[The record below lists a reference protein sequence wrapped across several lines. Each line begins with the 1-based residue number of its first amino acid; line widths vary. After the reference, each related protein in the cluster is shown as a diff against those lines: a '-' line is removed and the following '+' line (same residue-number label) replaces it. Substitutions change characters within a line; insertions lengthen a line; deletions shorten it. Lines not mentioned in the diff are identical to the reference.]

1 MDRKG
6 EDTMHMADAL
16 ITPAVGGVM
25 MAASAG
31 LIGYSVKK
39 VKEELD
45 DKKVPLM
52 GVMGAFVFA
61 GQMVNFTIPATGS
74 SGHIGGGLLLAA
86 LLGPYAAFLVISAV
100 IIIQALFFAD
110 GGLLA
115 LGCNIF
121 NMGFFACFIAYP
133 FIYKQIVKKSYTPKM
148 ITVGAVA
155 AVVTGLQ
162 FGAFSVVLETLAS
175 GVSELP
181 FASFV
186 ALMQPIHLVIGLIEG
201 IATAAVLSFIYQC
214 NPTLLHSFGESG
226 AKERINVKKM
236 IVILFAMAVLIGGG
250 FSLFASA
257 NPDGLEWSMQGV
269 AGTTELEAEGPVYQ
283 IAAKIQEFTAF
294 LPDYSFENGTES
306 NAASGTSVSG
316 IIGGGITLGFAC
328 LAGYLISRY
337 KKKVKY
343 DKCQN

>member
-1 MDRKG
+1 
-6 EDTMHMADAL
+6 MHMADAL
-16 ITPAVGGVM
+16 ITPAVGSVM

-31 LIGYSVKK
+31 AIGYSVKK

-61 GQMVNFTIPATGS
+61 GQMINFTIPATGS
-74 SGHIGGGLLLAA
+74 SGHIGGGILLAA
-86 LLGPYAAFLVISAV
+86 LLGPYAAFLVISSV

-133 FIYKQIVKKSYTPKM
+133 LIYRNIVKKSFTPKR
-148 ITVGAVA
+148 ITFGTIAS
-155 AVVTGLQ
+155 VVIGLQ
-162 FGAFSVVLETLAS
+162 FGAFSVVLQTLVS
-175 GVSELP
+175 GVTELP
-181 FASFV
+181 FVSFA

-201 IATAAVLSFIYQC
+201 IATAAVLNFIYQC
-214 NPTLLHSFGESG
+214 NPTLLDGSGESAG
-226 AKERINVKKM
+226 KEKIAKKKV
-236 IVILFAMAVLIGGG
+236 IVILLIMAVMIGGA

-257 NPDGLEWSMQGV
+257 NPDGLEWSIEGV
-269 AGTTELEAEGPVYQ
+269 AGIAELEAEGPAYQ
-283 IAAKIQEFTAF
+283 IAAKIQDFTAL
-294 LPDYSFENGTES
+294 LPDYSFKNGTEA
-306 NAASGTSVSG
+306 NAAAGTSASG
-316 IIGGGITLGFAC
+316 IIGGGIALAFAC

-337 KKKVKY
+337 KKKVKC

>member
-1 MDRKG
+1 
-6 EDTMHMADAL
+6 MHMADAL

-31 LIGYSVKK
+31 AIGYSVKK

-61 GQMVNFTIPATGS
+61 GQMINFTIPATGS
-74 SGHIGGGLLLAA
+74 SGHIGGGILLAA

-115 LGCNIF
+115 LGCNII

-133 FIYKQIVKKSYTPKM
+133 FIYKQIVKKSFTPKR
-148 ITVGAVA
+148 ISIGAII
-155 AVVTGLQ
+155 AVVVGLQ
-162 FGAFSVVLETLAS
+162 FGAFSVVLETLIS
-175 GVSELP
+175 GITELP

-186 ALMQPIHLVIGLIEG
+186 LLMQPIHLVIGLIEG
-201 IATAAVLSFIYQC
+201 IATAAVLCFIYQC
-214 NPTLLHSFGESG
+214 NPTLLDGMGECSSN
-226 AKERINVKKM
+226 A
-236 IVILFAMAVLIGGG
+236 AMARKKVITILLIMALIIGGAV
-250 FSLFASA
+250 SLFASA

-269 AGTTELEAEGPVYQ
+269 AGTTELEADGPAYQ
-283 IAAKIQEFTAF
+283 AAARIQGITAF
-294 LPDYSFENGTES
+294 LPDYSFKNSAES
-306 NAASGTSVSG
+306 NTASGTSTSG
-316 IIGGGITLGFAC
+316 IIGGGITLGLAC
-328 LAGYLISRY
+328 LAGYLISHSR
-337 KKKVKY
+337 KKL
-343 DKCQN
+343 KCDSEQ